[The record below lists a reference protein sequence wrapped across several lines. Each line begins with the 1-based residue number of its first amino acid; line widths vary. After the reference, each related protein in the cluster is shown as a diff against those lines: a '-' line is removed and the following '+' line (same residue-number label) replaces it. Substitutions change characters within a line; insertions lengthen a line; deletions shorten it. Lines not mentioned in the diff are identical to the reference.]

1 MGSIRHACVAVE
13 VGVSESMLRWRASLW
28 VPKLGDLLIL
38 VEQSAESV
46 APADVVG
53 LGCCVA
59 AERS

>member
-1 MGSIRHACVAVE
+1 
-13 VGVSESMLRWRASLW
+13 MLRWWASLW
-28 VPKLGDLLIL
+28 VPETGRTSCDLLVL

-59 AERS
+59 AELS

>member
-1 MGSIRHACVAVE
+1 
-13 VGVSESMLRWRASLW
+13 MLRWRASLW
-28 VPKLGDLLIL
+28 VPETGRTSCDLLIL